1 MTNKLFTDLDDP
13 TEIEDGELQIE
24 IPEDN
29 PFANIVGDDKL
40 YRTQQDVAKALIEK
54 ENFIR
59 KLKNDNAVLRSEVST
74 RSRVEEAI
82 DKMLKTN
89 TQTPSN
95 PAQSQTAGQNGGNG
109 ENGSNVEKGF
119 TEADFVA
126 LLEKREKERAYEANA
141 STAKKAL
148 LDKYGQDAS
157 RVLKQRAAELGTTE
171 EALSGLARSTPSAFL
186 ALFPDVV
193 KKPEA
198 SIPAT
203 SVNQSA
209 KPASAN
215 PRNKAYYDALL
226 KKSPKDYLSRDVQLQ
241 MHRDAIELKEAFY
254 S

>member
-13 TEIEDGELQIE
+13 TELEDGELQIE
-24 IPEDN
+24 IPDDN

-89 TQTPSN
+89 TNPASN
-95 PAQSQTAGQNGGNG
+95 PVTPPGNG
-109 ENGSNVEKGF
+109 TNAANGDDGSNTNKGF
-119 TEADFVA
+119 SEADVLA
-126 LLEKREKERAYEANA
+126 LLEKREKERAYSANA
-141 STAKKAL
+141 EQAKKAL
-148 LDKYGQDAS
+148 VEKYGADAS
-157 RVLKQRAAELGTTE
+157 RVLKQRATELGTTE
-171 EALSGLARSTPSAFL
+171 EALSGLARTTPSAFL

-193 KKPEA
+193 KKPEPG
-198 SIPAT
+198 IPAT
-203 SVNQSA
+203 SVNQTA
-209 KPASAN
+209 RPVSAN
-215 PRNKAYYDALL
+215 PRNKKYYDDIL
-226 KKSPKDYLSRDVQLQ
+226 KKDPKAYLSRDTQLQ